1 VLKKFE
7 PTTSAPARIRFR
19 TAQYTA
25 ESGVTQFSSSSVFAA
40 IEANQNQGRK
50 PYDRDEEYVQD
61 GFGRSLTERCRRGVV
76 PASGFL
82 ISFFGSMT
90 LLSAISRVG
99 SATASSARGSTAVGG
114 THGKSA

>member
-7 PTTSAPARIRFR
+7 PTTSASARIRFR

-25 ESGVTQFSSSSVFAA
+25 ESGVTNSRLRRYLQRSKP
-40 IEANQNQGRK
+40 NQNQGRK

-61 GFGRSLTERCRRGVV
+61 GFGRSLTGRSRRGVV
-76 PASGFL
+76 AASGFL

-99 SATASSARGSTAVGG
+99 SATTSVARGSAAAGG
-114 THGKSA
+114 AGKSA